1 MGCASGKYPPDREA
15 PYWQKTLPGLFSRR
29 IFVAWKES
37 GMVKRRY
44 GKLILSSPVA
54 NFYFPRYQPLTETP
68 RPFLTSRMSMW
79 NQRLPRDPGNPAQ
92 ADSDPSRDREGKS
105 PEFALLSGGESNR
118 DEALGGLPADEL
130 DGEAPGLSFRCE

>member
-1 MGCASGKYPPDREA
+1 MGWASGKYPPDREA

-44 GKLILSSPVA
+44 RKLILSSPVA

-68 RPFLTSRMSMW
+68 RPFLISHMSMW
-79 NQRLPRDPGNPAQ
+79 SQRLPRDPGNPAK
-92 ADSDPSRDREGKS
+92 ADSDFHEVAREDRQ
-105 PEFALLSGGESNR
+105 
-118 DEALGGLPADEL
+118 
-130 DGEAPGLSFRCE
+130 